1 MTWGRWLPLL
11 LVAFFSGLFAYFNAG
26 QRVAVGLGFTTI
38 YRVPFVAIVFTAF
51 LLGMITMFI
60 VGLNHD
66 RRMRRLLQERD
77 AAACERRRSDPPA
90 PSWRGQSSSVAPGSD
105 EPSP

>member
-1 MTWGRWLPLL
+1 MSWGRWLPLL

-51 LLGMITMFI
+51 LLGMVTMFI

-66 RRMRRLLQERD
+66 RRMRRLLQERE
-77 AAACERRRSDPPA
+77 AATRERHRFDPSAPA
-90 PSWRGQSSSVAPGSD
+90 WHRQSTSATPTSD